1 VTVAATLRDAYGR
14 IIAASSQQAPG
25 DGEVAISLQ
34 IPEPLATK
42 NFLRVEVRNADDEAL
57 DAAET
62 KVLTMPT
69 RWAER
74 EWGSYFSTMW
84 GGPGSPYSREYLVPL
99 ATARLK
105 ELGIESQSNAA
116 QWLLPEQLL
125 NTFEAGLRPIMLG
138 VAGPEL
144 RLSRVRAEGL
154 LNFEQQRE
162 QYTKTKDKKF
172 LERPY
177 CLNDPELRTSIA
189 ERLGPIA
196 EAGRR
201 YGAAGYC
208 CGDELSITHYVTPP
222 QHRVGHRLRH
232 LGCGHAHDCRRGHR
246 PWQLRALGRPPD
258 LYGDHL
264 RGLFRLPR

>member
-1 VTVAATLRDAYGR
+1 MTVAATLRDAYGR